1 MSKSVVDVIFHA
13 SKDVVPSGVM
23 PTLRPSQGYHQL
35 FMALGYLARE
45 APVADF
51 LRHYHGLSGVWLM
64 ASPLH
69 WEATHNDAMV
79 RAAGAALCLTDDE
92 SRRLFLAFSDFI
104 EANNMR
110 LHYHD
115 AVTWLL
121 QAEAYPVPDVPPVH
135 DLLDHSMRPALQAL
149 EPTAFWLR
157 FITESQMFFSAMAS
171 TVNGLWVWGG
181 KAMQARPERAIIV
194 CGDEAW
200 LKACRGLAAHV
211 DCFNPTRRVARGGVY
226 FVPDPAWMNVSDLA
240 FHLRDQHVRWH
251 WNNMMYVSKPRS
263 WFSRL
268 WRR

>member
-1 MSKSVVDVIFHA
+1 MSKSVVDVIVHA
-13 SKDVVPSGVM
+13 SKDVVPSGII

-35 FMALGYLARE
+35 FMVLGYSARE

-51 LRHYHGLSGVWLM
+51 LRDYHGLSGVWLM

-69 WEATHNDAMV
+69 WDATHNDAMV
-79 RAAGAALCLTDDE
+79 RAAGAALFLTHDE
-92 SRRLFLAFSDFI
+92 SRRLFLVFSDFI
-104 EANNMR
+104 EVDNMR

-135 DLLDHSMRPALQAL
+135 ELLDHSMRPALQAL

-181 KAMQARPERAIIV
+181 KAMQLLPERAIIV
-194 CGDEAW
+194 CGDEGW
-200 LKACRGLAAHV
+200 LKACRGLSTQV
-211 DCFNPTRRVARGGVY
+211 ECFNPTRRVARGGVY
-226 FVPDPAWMNVSDLA
+226 FVPDPAWMNAPDLA